1 MSTYNRSAMLIVSI
15 PLQRPAAYDFVLSP
29 DGLSMGA
36 TGQAPAATLSRTAG
50 EIVAVIPWQALS
62 WFQVTLPKGS
72 HTRLQ
77 AVVTSLLEERLLE
90 DVSQLHWVLAPSNK
104 DVARTGG
111 QTLVGVCNKSWLR
124 DALQPLQAAG
134 LLVQR
139 IVPELSP
146 SMASAPVLHMM
157 QTNRSDQALL
167 CTSNAVLELP
177 LQNRSLNA
185 FEELKQSELKLRAE
199 PAMAEKLQS
208 LFSREV
214 QIQTSSQRYLQ
225 ATRSGWDFAQGEW
238 QQTQGV
244 RIIRSFN
251 DAWNTFFRAPHWT
264 VARYGLFA
272 LLVIHLIGLNA
283 WALRLN
289 QQMQDQQTAMKQ
301 LLQKSFPKVQ
311 LVIDAP
317 IQMQK
322 ALQLLRQTKG
332 AASEGDLDVMLKAWS
347 TQMPSA
353 AALSSIQFKNNEL
366 KINGLSSQTLA
377 QASGIS
383 WQTQGLTWKT
393 EGSAGILKLAGQP

>member
-1 MSTYNRSAMLIVSI
+1 
-15 PLQRPAAYDFVLSP
+15 
-29 DGLSMGA
+29 
-36 TGQAPAATLSRTAG
+36 
-50 EIVAVIPWQALS
+50 
-62 WFQVTLPKGS
+62 
-72 HTRLQ
+72 
-77 AVVTSLLEERLLE
+77 
-90 DVSQLHWVLAPSNK
+90 LAPYNK

-146 SMASAPVLHMM
+146 SMASAPLLHMI

-167 CTSNAVLELP
+167 CTSNAVLALP

-383 WQTQGLTWKT
+383 WQTQGLAWKT